1 MKTISILTISALVFF
16 SIAAAPAPE
25 KETSVKKVN
34 KVPDEFTSLRTHRK
48 GKGGAEVSW
57 SFSSSS
63 GVSGFVVERTNEDP
77 SDPYSVWIT
86 VGSQGCDGS
95 RSYKCCDGSP
105 FPGYINYRVTAVLN
119 NGTTVQS
126 GISVVHI
133 ASH

>member
-1 MKTISILTISALVFF
+1 MKTVTLLAISALVFF

-77 SDPYSVWIT
+77 NDPYSVWVT

-95 RSYKCCDGSP
+95 RSYKCCDESP

-119 NGTTVQS
+119 NGTTIQS
-126 GISVVHI
+126 GVSVVHI

>member
-1 MKTISILTISALVFF
+1 MKTVTLLAISALVFF

-77 SDPYSVWIT
+77 NDPYSVWVT
-86 VGSQGCDGS
+86 VGSQACDAS
-95 RSYKCCDGSP
+95 RSYKCCDESP

-119 NGTTVQS
+119 NGTTVTS
-126 GISVVHI
+126 GVSTVHI

>member
-1 MKTISILTISALVFF
+1 MKTVTLLAISALVFF
-16 SIAAAPAPE
+16 SIAAVPAPE
-25 KETSVKKVN
+25 NETSVKNVN
-34 KVPDEFTSLRTHRK
+34 KAADGFTSLRSHRK
-48 GKGGAEVSW
+48 GKGAEVSW

-95 RSYKCCDGSP
+95 RSYKCCDESP

-119 NGTTVQS
+119 NGTTIQS
-126 GISVVHI
+126 GVSVVHI

>member
-1 MKTISILTISALVFF
+1 MKTVTLLAISALVFF

-34 KVPDEFTSLRTHRK
+34 KVPDEFTSLRSHRK

-77 SDPYSVWIT
+77 NDPYSVWVT

-95 RSYKCCDGSP
+95 RSYKCCDESP

-119 NGTTVQS
+119 NGTIIQS
-126 GISVVHI
+126 GVSVVHI

>member
-1 MKTISILTISALVFF
+1 MKTVTLLAISALVFF

-34 KVPDEFTSLRTHRK
+34 KVPDAFTSLRSHRK
-48 GKGGAEVSW
+48 GKGAEVSW

-77 SDPYSVWIT
+77 NDPYSVWVT
-86 VGSQGCDGS
+86 VGSQGCNGS
-95 RSYKCCDGSP
+95 RSYKCCDETP
-105 FPGYINYRVTAVLN
+105 FPGYVNYRVTAVLN
-119 NGTTVQS
+119 NGTTIQS
-126 GISVVHI
+126 GVSVVHI

>member
-1 MKTISILTISALVFF
+1 MKTITLLAISALVFF

-25 KETSVKKVN
+25 KETSVKNVN
-34 KVPDEFTSLRTHRK
+34 KTFDGFSSLRTHRK
-48 GKGGAEVSW
+48 GQGAEVTW
-57 SFSSSS
+57 SFSAS

-77 SDPYSVWIT
+77 NDPYSVWVT
-86 VGSQGCDGS
+86 VGSVPCDAS

-119 NGTTVQS
+119 NGTTITS
-126 GISVVHI
+126 GVSTVHI

>member
-1 MKTISILTISALVFF
+1 MKTVTLLAISALVFF

-34 KVPDEFTSLRTHRK
+34 KVPDEFTSLRSHRK

-77 SDPYSVWIT
+77 NDPYSVWVT
-86 VGSQGCDGS
+86 VGSQGCNGS
-95 RSYKCCDGSP
+95 RSYKCCDETP
-105 FPGYINYRVTAVLN
+105 FPGYVNYRVTAVLN
-119 NGTTVQS
+119 NGTTIQS
-126 GISVVHI
+126 GVSVVHI

>member
-1 MKTISILTISALVFF
+1 MKTVTLLAISALVFF
-16 SIAAAPAPE
+16 SIAAVPAPE
-25 KETSVKKVN
+25 KETSVKNVKQVG
-34 KVPDEFTSLRTHRK
+34 DGFTSLRSHRQ
-48 GKGGAEVSW
+48 GKGAEVSW

-63 GVSGFVVERTNEDP
+63 GVSGFIVERTNEDP
-77 SDPYSVWIT
+77 SDPYSVWVT
-86 VGSQGCDGS
+86 VGSQACDGS